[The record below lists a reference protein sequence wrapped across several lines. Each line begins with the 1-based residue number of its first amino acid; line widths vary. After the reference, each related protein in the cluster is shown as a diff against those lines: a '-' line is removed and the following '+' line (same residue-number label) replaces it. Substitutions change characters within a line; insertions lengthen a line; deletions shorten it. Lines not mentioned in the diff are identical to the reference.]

1 MKNMKVST
9 RLQTGFGL
17 LTALLL
23 VLAGIALFGLSE
35 LNDSLDGIA
44 RVNNEETRLANELR
58 ASIQD
63 RAIAIRNLALITEP
77 RDLAQEAD
85 RIKKQDQNYA
95 EAYQQLTRLFAQEPA
110 TTSVERSLIEQLKQD
125 EAAAMPPLRKA
136 MDLAL
141 SQNAALATQELLQNA
156 RPPQRAWLARA
167 TELARVEDEQNKE
180 AQLSAF
186 ATYSTVRTMI
196 SVIAAI
202 AFLLG
207 VATAALISRSILRQL
222 GGEPRAAQEMAAQI
236 AEGNLTVRVQVAAGD
251 RSSLMASL
259 EAMREKLTAIVSGIK
274 TSAESI
280 SVAAGEIAQG
290 NQDLSQRT
298 EEQAASLQ
306 QTAASMEELT
316 STVRNN
322 TDNARQGSTLA
333 AAASTTAA
341 SGGEV
346 VHQVVSTMRDISS
359 SSTKVTEII
368 SVIEAI
374 AFQTNILAL
383 NAAVEAA
390 RAGEDGRG
398 FAVVAGEVRTL
409 AQRSATAAK
418 EIKELIEAS
427 ASHVASGSQLVE
439 NAGQTMSE
447 VVRSVQQVTDIMGE
461 IASASSEQTKGIE
474 QVNVAVTQ
482 MDEVTQQN
490 AALVEQ
496 ATAAAQ
502 AMADQA
508 ESLRSAVSVFQV
520 DAAGHSG
527 QGAMRTGVARSARG
541 ATPPKKAAVPG
552 AKSKAISATARKAL
566 PASSS
571 SSSSSSHFKE
581 RELQTAGA
589 ENWETF

>member
-1 MKNMKVST
+1 MKNIKVST
-9 RLQTGFGL
+9 RLQAGFGL
-17 LTALLL
+17 LTAFML
-23 VLAGIALFGLSE
+23 VLAAIAFYGLSE
-35 LNDSLDGIA
+35 LDASLDGIA

-58 ASIQD
+58 SSIQD
-63 RAIAIRNLALITEP
+63 RAIALRNLALISDP
-77 RDLAQEAD
+77 RDVAQEAE
-85 RIKKQDQNYA
+85 RMKKQDQLYA
-95 EAYQQLTRLFAQEPA
+95 DAFQQLSRMFAEPGTA
-110 TTSVERSLIEQLKQD
+110 PKERSLLDQIKQD
-125 EAAAMPPLRKA
+125 EAAAMAPQRKA

-141 SQNAALATQELLQNA
+141 AHDTAGAMQELLQNA
-156 RPPQRAWLARA
+156 RPPQRVWLARA
-167 TELARVEDEQNKE
+167 VELAALEDQQNKE
-180 AQLSAF
+180 ARENAV
-186 ATYSTVRTMI
+186 ATYAKVRTMVA
-196 SVIAAI
+196 VIAAI
-202 AFLLG
+202 AVLLG
-207 VATAALISRSILRQL
+207 IVTAALISRSILRQL
-222 GGEPRAAQEMAAQI
+222 GGEPSAAQEMAAQI
-236 AEGNLTVRVQVAAGD
+236 AEGNLTVSVQVVPGD
-251 RSSLMASL
+251 RTSLMASL
-259 EAMREKLTAIVSGIK
+259 EAMREKLTSIVSGIK

-333 AAASTTAA
+333 SAASATAA

-346 VHQVVSTMRDISS
+346 VQQVVATMQDISS

-368 SVIEAI
+368 SVIEGI

-418 EIKELIEAS
+418 EIKDLIEAS
-427 ASHVASGSQLVE
+427 VSHVTNGSQLVE
-439 NAGQTMSE
+439 NAGQTMGE
-447 VVRSVQQVTDIMGE
+447 VVRSVKQVTDIMGE

-502 AMADQA
+502 AMSDQA
-508 ESLRSAVSVFQV
+508 ESLRAAVSIFRV
-520 DAAGHSG
+520 DAAQQAVQS
-527 QGAMRTGVARSARG
+527 TARSVRTMPARAI
-541 ATPPKKAAVPG
+541 ATSKKPVPSQSKPVTTFAKAAV
-552 AKSKAISATARKAL
+552 
-566 PASSS
+566 ASPMVPTQP
-571 SSSSSSHFKE
+571 KE
-581 RELQTAGA
+581 RELQSAGA
-589 ENWETF
+589 DTWETF

>member
-1 MKNMKVST
+1 MKNIKVST
-9 RLQTGFGL
+9 RLQAGFGL
-17 LTALLL
+17 LTAFML
-23 VLAGIALFGLSE
+23 VLAAIALYGLSE
-35 LNDSLDGIA
+35 LDTSLDGIA

-58 ASIQD
+58 SSIQD
-63 RAIAIRNLALITEP
+63 RAIALRNLALISDP
-77 RDLAQEAD
+77 RDVAQEAE
-85 RIKKQDQNYA
+85 RMKKQDQLYA
-95 EAYQQLTRLFAQEPA
+95 DAFQQLSRMFAEPGTA
-110 TTSVERSLIEQLKQD
+110 PKERSLLDEIKQD
-125 EAAAMPPLRKA
+125 EAAAMAPQRKA

-141 SQNAALATQELLQNA
+141 AHDTAGAMQELLQNA
-156 RPPQRAWLARA
+156 RPPQRVWLARA
-167 TELARVEDEQNKE
+167 VELAALEDQQNKE
-180 AQLSAF
+180 ARENAV
-186 ATYSTVRTMI
+186 ATYAKVRTMVA
-196 SVIAAI
+196 VIAAI
-202 AFLLG
+202 AVLLG
-207 VATAALISRSILRQL
+207 IVTAALISRSILRQL
-222 GGEPRAAQEMAAQI
+222 GGEPSAAQEMAAQI
-236 AEGNLTVRVQVAAGD
+236 AEGNLTVSVQVVPGD
-251 RSSLMASL
+251 RTSLMASL
-259 EAMREKLTAIVSGIK
+259 EAMREKLTSIVSGIK

-333 AAASTTAA
+333 SAASATAA

-346 VHQVVSTMRDISS
+346 VQQVVATMQDISS

-368 SVIEAI
+368 SVIEGI

-418 EIKELIEAS
+418 EIKDLIEAS
-427 ASHVASGSQLVE
+427 VSHVTNGSQLVE
-439 NAGQTMSE
+439 NAGQTMGE
-447 VVRSVQQVTDIMGE
+447 VVRSVKQVTDIMGE

-502 AMADQA
+502 AMSDQA
-508 ESLRSAVSVFQV
+508 ESLRAAVSIFRV
-520 DAAGHSG
+520 DAAQQPVQS
-527 QGAMRTGVARSARG
+527 TARSVRTKPARAI
-541 ATPPKKAAVPG
+541 ATSKKPVPSHLEPVTTFAKAAV
-552 AKSKAISATARKAL
+552 
-566 PASSS
+566 ASPLAPTQP
-571 SSSSSSHFKE
+571 KE
-581 RELQTAGA
+581 RELQSAGA
-589 ENWETF
+589 DSWETF

>member
-1 MKNMKVST
+1 MKNIKVST
-9 RLQTGFGL
+9 RLQAGFGL
-17 LTALLL
+17 LTAFML
-23 VLAGIALFGLSE
+23 VLAAIAFYGLSE
-35 LNDSLDGIA
+35 LDASLDGIA

-58 ASIQD
+58 SSIQD
-63 RAIAIRNLALITEP
+63 RAIALRNLALISDP
-77 RDLAQEAD
+77 RDVAQEAE
-85 RIKKQDQNYA
+85 RMKKQDQLYA
-95 EAYQQLTRLFAQEPA
+95 DAFQQLSRMFAEPGTA
-110 TTSVERSLIEQLKQD
+110 PKERSLLDQIKQD
-125 EAAAMPPLRKA
+125 EAAAMAPQRKA

-141 SQNAALATQELLQNA
+141 AHDTAGAMQELLQNA
-156 RPPQRAWLARA
+156 RPPQRVWLARA
-167 TELARVEDEQNKE
+167 VELAALEDQQNKE
-180 AQLSAF
+180 ARENAV
-186 ATYSTVRTMI
+186 ATYAKVRTMVA
-196 SVIAAI
+196 VIAAI
-202 AFLLG
+202 AVLLG
-207 VATAALISRSILRQL
+207 IVTAALISRSILRQL
-222 GGEPRAAQEMAAQI
+222 GGEPSAAQEMAAQI
-236 AEGNLTVRVQVAAGD
+236 AEGNLTVSVRVAPGD
-251 RSSLMASL
+251 RTSLMASL
-259 EAMREKLTAIVSGIK
+259 EAMREKLTSIVSGIK

-333 AAASTTAA
+333 SAASATAA

-346 VHQVVSTMRDISS
+346 VQQVVATMQDISS

-368 SVIEAI
+368 SVIEGI

-418 EIKELIEAS
+418 EIKDLIEAS
-427 ASHVASGSQLVE
+427 VSHVTNGSQLVE
-439 NAGQTMSE
+439 NAGQTMGE
-447 VVRSVQQVTDIMGE
+447 VVRSVKQVTDIMGE

-502 AMADQA
+502 AMSDQA
-508 ESLRSAVSVFQV
+508 ESLRAAVSIFRV
-520 DAAGHSG
+520 DAAQQPVQS
-527 QGAMRTGVARSARG
+527 TARSVRTKPARAI
-541 ATPPKKAAVPG
+541 ATSKKPVPSHLKPVTTFAKAAV
-552 AKSKAISATARKAL
+552 
-566 PASSS
+566 ASPLAPTQP
-571 SSSSSSHFKE
+571 KE
-581 RELQTAGA
+581 RELQSAGA
-589 ENWETF
+589 DSWETF

>member
-1 MKNMKVST
+1 MRTEMKNIKVST
-9 RLQTGFGL
+9 RLQAGFGL
-17 LTALLL
+17 LTAFML
-23 VLAGIALFGLSE
+23 VLAAIALYGLSE
-35 LNDSLDGIA
+35 LDASLDGIA

-58 ASIQD
+58 SSIQD
-63 RAIAIRNLALITEP
+63 RAIALRNLALISDP
-77 RDLAQEAD
+77 RDVALEAE
-85 RIKKQDQNYA
+85 RMKKQDQLYA
-95 EAYQQLTRLFAQEPA
+95 DAFQQLARMFAEEPGTA
-110 TTSVERSLIEQLKQD
+110 PKERSLLDQIKQD
-125 EAAAMPPLRKA
+125 EAAAIAPQRKA

-141 SQNAALATQELLQNA
+141 AHDTAGAMQELLQNA
-156 RPPQRAWLARA
+156 RPPQRVWLARA
-167 TELARVEDEQNKE
+167 IELAALEDQQNKE
-180 AQLSAF
+180 ARENSV
-186 ATYSTVRTMI
+186 ATYAKVRTMVA
-196 SVIAAI
+196 VIAGI
-202 AFLLG
+202 AVLLG
-207 VATAALISRSILRQL
+207 IVTAAVISRSILRQL
-222 GGEPRAAQEMAAQI
+222 GGEPSAAQEMAAQI
-236 AEGNLTVRVQVAAGD
+236 AEGNLTVSVRVAPGD
-251 RSSLMASL
+251 RTSLMASL
-259 EAMREKLTAIVSGIK
+259 EAMREKLTSIVSGIK

-306 QTAASMEELT
+306 ETAASMEELT

-333 AAASTTAA
+333 SAASATAA

-346 VHQVVSTMRDISS
+346 VQQVVATMQDISS

-368 SVIEAI
+368 SVIEGI

-418 EIKELIEAS
+418 EIKDLIEAS
-427 ASHVASGSQLVE
+427 VSHVTNGSLLVE
-439 NAGQTMSE
+439 NAGQTMGE
-447 VVRSVQQVTDIMGE
+447 VVRSVKQVTDIMGE

-502 AMADQA
+502 AMSDQA
-508 ESLRSAVSVFQV
+508 ESLRAAVSIFRV
-520 DAAGHSG
+520 DAAQQTVKS
-527 QGAMRTGVARSARG
+527 TARSVRMKPAP
-541 ATPPKKAAVPG
+541 AIAPPKKPAPSQSKPVTTFAKAAV
-552 AKSKAISATARKAL
+552 
-566 PASSS
+566 SSPMAPTQP
-571 SSSSSSHFKE
+571 KE
-581 RELQTAGA
+581 RELQSAGA
-589 ENWETF
+589 DTWQTF

>member
-1 MKNMKVST
+1 MKNIKVST
-9 RLQTGFGL
+9 RLQAGFGL
-17 LTALLL
+17 LTALML
-23 VLAGIALFGLSE
+23 VLAGIALYGLSE
-35 LNDSLDGIA
+35 LDASLDGIA

-58 ASIQD
+58 SSIQD
-63 RAIAIRNLALITEP
+63 RAIALRNLALISDP
-77 RDLAQEAD
+77 HDVAQEAE
-85 RIKKQDQNYA
+85 RMKKQDQLYA
-95 EAYQQLTRLFAQEPA
+95 DAFQQLTRMFAEEPSTA
-110 TTSVERSLIEQLKQD
+110 PKERSLLDQIKQD
-125 EAAAMPPLRKA
+125 EAAAIVPQRKA

-141 SQNAALATQELLQNA
+141 AQDTAGAMQELLQNA
-156 RPPQRAWLARA
+156 RPPQRVWLAHA
-167 TELARVEDEQNKE
+167 VELAALEDQQNKE
-180 AQLSAF
+180 AQQSAV
-186 ATYSTVRTMI
+186 ATYAKVRTM
-196 SVIAAI
+196 VALIAGI
-202 AFLLG
+202 AVLLG
-207 VATAALISRSILRQL
+207 IATAALISRSILRQL
-222 GGEPRAAQEMAAQI
+222 GGEPSAAQEMAAQI
-236 AEGNLTVRVQVAAGD
+236 AEGNLTVSVRVAPDDQT
-251 RSSLMASL
+251 SLMASL
-259 EAMREKLTAIVSGIK
+259 EAMREKLTSIVSGIK

-333 AAASTTAA
+333 SAASATAA

-346 VHQVVSTMRDISS
+346 VQQVVATMHDISS

-368 SVIEAI
+368 SVIEGI

-418 EIKELIEAS
+418 EIKDLIEAS
-427 ASHVASGSQLVE
+427 VSHVANGSLLVE
-439 NAGQTMSE
+439 NAGQTMGE
-447 VVRSVQQVTDIMGE
+447 VVRSVRQVTDIMGE

-502 AMADQA
+502 AMSDQA
-508 ESLRSAVSVFQV
+508 ESLRAAVSIFRV
-520 DAAGHSG
+520 DTAQQAVQS
-527 QGAMRTGVARSARG
+527 TARAVGTKPVRAG
-541 ATPPKKAAVPG
+541 ATLKKPAPSKSKPVAAFTKAAVP
-552 AKSKAISATARKAL
+552 SPSAPTQ
-566 PASSS
+566 P
-571 SSSSSSHFKE
+571 KE
-581 RELQTAGA
+581 RELQAAGA
-589 ENWETF
+589 DSWETF

>member
-1 MKNMKVST
+1 MNNIKVSI
-9 RLQTGFGL
+9 RLQAGFGL
-17 LTALLL
+17 LTAFIL
-23 VLAGIALFGLSE
+23 VLAAIAFYGLSE
-35 LNDSLDGIA
+35 LDASLDGIA

-58 ASIQD
+58 SSIQD
-63 RAIAIRNLALITEP
+63 RAIALRNLALISDP
-77 RDLAQEAD
+77 RDVAQEAE
-85 RIKKQDQNYA
+85 RMKKQDQLYA
-95 EAYQQLTRLFAQEPA
+95 DAFQQLSRMFAEPGTA
-110 TTSVERSLIEQLKQD
+110 PKERSLLDQIKQD
-125 EAAAMPPLRKA
+125 EAAAMAPQRKA

-141 SQNAALATQELLQNA
+141 AHDTAGAMQELLQNA
-156 RPPQRAWLARA
+156 RPPQRVWLARA
-167 TELARVEDEQNKE
+167 VELAALEDQQNKE
-180 AQLSAF
+180 ARENAV
-186 ATYSTVRTMI
+186 ATYAKVRTMVA
-196 SVIAAI
+196 VIAGI
-202 AFLLG
+202 AVLLG
-207 VATAALISRSILRQL
+207 IVTAALISRSILRQL
-222 GGEPRAAQEMAAQI
+222 GGEPSAAQEMAAQI
-236 AEGNLTVRVQVAAGD
+236 AEGNLTVSVRVAPGD
-251 RSSLMASL
+251 RTSLMASL
-259 EAMREKLTAIVSGIK
+259 EAMREKLTSIVSGIK

-306 QTAASMEELT
+306 ETAASMEELT

-333 AAASTTAA
+333 SAASATAA

-346 VHQVVSTMRDISS
+346 VQQVVATMQDISS

-368 SVIEAI
+368 SVIEGI

-418 EIKELIEAS
+418 EIKDLIEAS
-427 ASHVASGSQLVE
+427 VSHVTNGSQLVE
-439 NAGQTMSE
+439 NAGQTMGE
-447 VVRSVQQVTDIMGE
+447 VVRSVKQVTDIMGE

-502 AMADQA
+502 AMSDQA
-508 ESLRSAVSVFQV
+508 ESLRAAVSIFRV
-520 DAAGHSG
+520 DAAQQPVQS
-527 QGAMRTGVARSARG
+527 TARSVRTKPARAI
-541 ATPPKKAAVPG
+541 ATSKKPVPSHLKPVTTFAKAAV
-552 AKSKAISATARKAL
+552 
-566 PASSS
+566 ASPIAPTQP
-571 SSSSSSHFKE
+571 KE
-581 RELQTAGA
+581 RELQSAGA
-589 ENWETF
+589 DSWETF

>member
-1 MKNMKVST
+1 MKNIKVST
-9 RLQTGFGL
+9 RLQAGFGL
-17 LTALLL
+17 LTAFML
-23 VLAGIALFGLSE
+23 VLAAIAFYGLSE
-35 LNDSLDGIA
+35 LDASLDGIA

-58 ASIQD
+58 SSIQD
-63 RAIAIRNLALITEP
+63 RAIALRNLALISDP
-77 RDLAQEAD
+77 RDVAQEAE
-85 RIKKQDQNYA
+85 RMKKQDQLYA
-95 EAYQQLTRLFAQEPA
+95 DAFQQLSRMFAEPGTA
-110 TTSVERSLIEQLKQD
+110 PKERSLLDQIKQD
-125 EAAAMPPLRKA
+125 EAAAMAPQRKA

-141 SQNAALATQELLQNA
+141 AHDTAGAMQELLQNA
-156 RPPQRAWLARA
+156 RPPQRVWLARA
-167 TELARVEDEQNKE
+167 VELAALEDQQNKE
-180 AQLSAF
+180 ARENAV
-186 ATYSTVRTMI
+186 ATYAKVRTMVA
-196 SVIAAI
+196 VIAAI
-202 AFLLG
+202 AVLLG
-207 VATAALISRSILRQL
+207 IVTAALISRSILRQL
-222 GGEPRAAQEMAAQI
+222 GGEPSAAQEMAAHI
-236 AEGNLTVRVQVAAGD
+236 AEGNLTVSVQVAPGD
-251 RSSLMASL
+251 RTSLMASL
-259 EAMREKLTAIVSGIK
+259 EAMREKLTSIVSGIK

-306 QTAASMEELT
+306 ETAASMEELT

-333 AAASTTAA
+333 SAASATAA

-346 VHQVVSTMRDISS
+346 VQQVVATMQDISS

-368 SVIEAI
+368 SVSEGI

-418 EIKELIEAS
+418 EIKDLIEAS
-427 ASHVASGSQLVE
+427 VSHVTNGSQLVE
-439 NAGQTMSE
+439 NAGQTMGE
-447 VVRSVQQVTDIMGE
+447 VVRSVKQVTDIMGE

-502 AMADQA
+502 AMSDQA
-508 ESLRSAVSVFQV
+508 ESLRAAVSIFRV
-520 DAAGHSG
+520 DAAQQPVQSTAHSVRMKPVR
-527 QGAMRTGVARSARG
+527 AI
-541 ATPPKKAAVPG
+541 ATSKKPVPSQSKPVTTFAKAAV
-552 AKSKAISATARKAL
+552 
-566 PASSS
+566 ASPIAPTQP
-571 SSSSSSHFKE
+571 KE
-581 RELQTAGA
+581 RELQSAGA
-589 ENWETF
+589 DSWETF

>member
-1 MKNMKVST
+1 MKNIKVST
-9 RLQTGFGL
+9 RLQAGFGL
-17 LTALLL
+17 LTAFML
-23 VLAGIALFGLSE
+23 VLAAIAFYGLSE
-35 LNDSLDGIA
+35 LDASLDGIA

-58 ASIQD
+58 SSIQD
-63 RAIAIRNLALITEP
+63 RAIALRNLALISDP
-77 RDLAQEAD
+77 RDVAQEAE
-85 RIKKQDQNYA
+85 RMKKQDQLYA
-95 EAYQQLTRLFAQEPA
+95 DAFQQLSRMFAEPGTA
-110 TTSVERSLIEQLKQD
+110 PKERSLLDQIKQD
-125 EAAAMPPLRKA
+125 EAAAMAPQRKA

-141 SQNAALATQELLQNA
+141 AHDTAGAMQELLQNA
-156 RPPQRAWLARA
+156 RPPQRVWLARA
-167 TELARVEDEQNKE
+167 VELAALEDQQNKE
-180 AQLSAF
+180 ARENAV
-186 ATYSTVRTMI
+186 ATYAKVRTMVA
-196 SVIAAI
+196 VIAAI
-202 AFLLG
+202 AVLLG
-207 VATAALISRSILRQL
+207 IVTAALISRSILRQL
-222 GGEPRAAQEMAAQI
+222 GGEPSAAQEMAAQI
-236 AEGNLTVRVQVAAGD
+236 AEGNLTVSVRVAPGD
-251 RSSLMASL
+251 RTSLMASL
-259 EAMREKLTAIVSGIK
+259 EAMREKLTSIVSGIK

-333 AAASTTAA
+333 SAASATAA

-346 VHQVVSTMRDISS
+346 VQQVVATMQDISS

-368 SVIEAI
+368 SVIEGI

-418 EIKELIEAS
+418 EIKDLIEAS
-427 ASHVASGSQLVE
+427 VSHVTNGSQLVE
-439 NAGQTMSE
+439 NAGQTMGE
-447 VVRSVQQVTDIMGE
+447 VVRSVKQVTDIMGE

-502 AMADQA
+502 AMSDQA
-508 ESLRSAVSVFQV
+508 ESLRAAVSIFRV
-520 DAAGHSG
+520 DAAQQPVQS
-527 QGAMRTGVARSARG
+527 TARSVRTKPARAI
-541 ATPPKKAAVPG
+541 ATLKKPAPSHSKPVTTFAKAAV
-552 AKSKAISATARKAL
+552 
-566 PASSS
+566 ASPIAPTQP
-571 SSSSSSHFKE
+571 KE
-581 RELQTAGA
+581 RELQSAGA
-589 ENWETF
+589 DSWETF

>member
-1 MKNMKVST
+1 MKNIKVST
-9 RLQTGFGL
+9 RLQAGFGL
-17 LTALLL
+17 LTAFML
-23 VLAGIALFGLSE
+23 VLAAIAFYGLSE
-35 LNDSLDGIA
+35 LDASLDGIA

-58 ASIQD
+58 SSIQD
-63 RAIAIRNLALITEP
+63 RAIALRNLALISDP
-77 RDLAQEAD
+77 RDVAQEAE
-85 RIKKQDQNYA
+85 RMKKQDQLYA
-95 EAYQQLTRLFAQEPA
+95 DAFQQLSRMFAEPGTA
-110 TTSVERSLIEQLKQD
+110 PKERSLLDQIKQD
-125 EAAAMPPLRKA
+125 EAAAMAPQRKA

-141 SQNAALATQELLQNA
+141 AHDTAGAMQELLQNA
-156 RPPQRAWLARA
+156 RPPQRVWLARA
-167 TELARVEDEQNKE
+167 VELAALEDQQNKE
-180 AQLSAF
+180 ARENAV
-186 ATYSTVRTMI
+186 ATYAKVRTMVA
-196 SVIAAI
+196 VIAGI
-202 AFLLG
+202 AVLLG
-207 VATAALISRSILRQL
+207 IVTAALISRSILRQL
-222 GGEPRAAQEMAAQI
+222 GGEPSAAQEMAAQI
-236 AEGNLTVRVQVAAGD
+236 AEGNLTVSVQVAPGD
-251 RSSLMASL
+251 RTSLMASL
-259 EAMREKLTAIVSGIK
+259 EAMREKLTSIVSGIK

-333 AAASTTAA
+333 SAASATAA

-346 VHQVVSTMRDISS
+346 VQQVVTTMQDISS

-368 SVIEAI
+368 SVIEGI

-418 EIKELIEAS
+418 EIKDLIEAS
-427 ASHVASGSQLVE
+427 VSHVTNGSQLVE
-439 NAGQTMSE
+439 NAGQTMGE
-447 VVRSVQQVTDIMGE
+447 VVRSVKQVTDIMGE

-502 AMADQA
+502 AMSDQA
-508 ESLRSAVSVFQV
+508 ESLRAAVSIFRV
-520 DAAGHSG
+520 DAAQQPVQSTAHSV
-527 QGAMRTGVARSARG
+527 RTKSARAI
-541 ATPPKKAAVPG
+541 ATSKKPVPSHSKPVTTFAKAAV
-552 AKSKAISATARKAL
+552 
-566 PASSS
+566 ASPIAPTQP
-571 SSSSSSHFKE
+571 KE
-581 RELQTAGA
+581 RELQSAGA
-589 ENWETF
+589 DTWETF

>member
-1 MKNMKVST
+1 MENMKVST
-9 RLQTGFGL
+9 RLQAGFGL
-17 LTALLL
+17 LTALMLM
-23 VLAGIALFGLSE
+23 LAAIALFGLSQ
-35 LNDSLDGIA
+35 LDKSLDGIA
-44 RVNNEETRLANELR
+44 RVNNEETRLANVLR

-63 RAIAIRNLALITEP
+63 RAIAIRNLALITDP
-77 RDLAQEAD
+77 RDVAEEAE
-85 RIKKQDQNYA
+85 RMKKQDQIYA
-95 EAYQQLTRLFAQEPA
+95 DAYQQLTRLFTEEPS
-110 TTSVERSLIEQLKQD
+110 TTARERSLIDQIRQD
-125 EAAAMPPLRKA
+125 EAATMPPLRKA
-136 MDLAL
+136 IELAL
-141 SQNAALATQELLQNA
+141 AQNTALATQEVLQNA
-156 RPPQRAWLARA
+156 RPPQRVWLARA
-167 TELARVEDEQNKE
+167 TELAGFEDELNKE
-180 AQLSAF
+180 AQKSAA
-186 ATYSTVRTMI
+186 ATYSTVRNMVA
-196 SVIAAI
+196 VIAAI
-202 AFLLG
+202 AVLLG
-207 VATAALISRSILRQL
+207 IATAALISRSILRQL

-236 AEGNLTVRVQVAAGD
+236 AQGNLTVRVHVAPGD
-251 RSSLMASL
+251 RTSLMASL
-259 EAMREKLTAIVSGIK
+259 ETMREKLTAIVSGIK

-333 AAASTTAA
+333 AAASSTAA
-341 SGGEV
+341 TGGEV
-346 VHQVVSTMRDISS
+346 VEQVVVTMRDISS
-359 SSTKVTEII
+359 SSSKVTEII
-368 SVIEAI
+368 SVIEGI

-390 RAGEDGRG
+390 RAGEEGRG

-418 EIKELIEAS
+418 EIKDLIEAS
-427 ASHVASGSQLVE
+427 VSHVTSGSQLVE
-439 NAGQTMSE
+439 NAGKTMSE

-461 IASASSEQTKGIE
+461 IASASSEQTRGIE

-508 ESLRSAVSVFQV
+508 ESLRSAVSVFTV
-520 DAAGHSG
+520 AAGA
-527 QGAMRTGVARSARG
+527 QAVPGVARSAQAKPLSAA
-541 ATPPKKAAVPG
+541 ATQKRTVPLT
-552 AKSKAISATARKAL
+552 AKSKPMAASAPPLR
-566 PASSS
+566 PAAPQPRG
-571 SSSSSSHFKE
+571 KE
-581 RELQTAGA
+581 RELQDAGA
-589 ENWETF
+589 SSWETF

>member
-1 MKNMKVST
+1 MRTEMKNIKVST
-9 RLQTGFGL
+9 RLQAGFGL
-17 LTALLL
+17 LTAFML
-23 VLAGIALFGLSE
+23 VLAAIAFYGLSE
-35 LNDSLDGIA
+35 LDASLDGIA

-58 ASIQD
+58 SSIQD
-63 RAIAIRNLALITEP
+63 RAIALRNLALISDP
-77 RDLAQEAD
+77 RDVAQEAE
-85 RIKKQDQNYA
+85 RMKKQDQLYA
-95 EAYQQLTRLFAQEPA
+95 DAFQQLSRMFAEPGTA
-110 TTSVERSLIEQLKQD
+110 PKERSLLDQIKQD
-125 EAAAMPPLRKA
+125 EAAAMAPQRKA

-141 SQNAALATQELLQNA
+141 AHDTAGAMQELLQNA
-156 RPPQRAWLARA
+156 RPPQRVWLARA
-167 TELARVEDEQNKE
+167 IELAALEDQQNKE
-180 AQLSAF
+180 ARENAV
-186 ATYSTVRTMI
+186 ATYAKVRTMVA
-196 SVIAAI
+196 VIAAI
-202 AFLLG
+202 AVLLG
-207 VATAALISRSILRQL
+207 IVTAALISRSILRQL
-222 GGEPRAAQEMAAQI
+222 GGEPSAAQEMAAQI
-236 AEGNLTVRVQVAAGD
+236 AEGNLTVSVQVAPGD
-251 RSSLMASL
+251 RTSLMASL
-259 EAMREKLTAIVSGIK
+259 EAMREKLTSIVSGIK

-333 AAASTTAA
+333 SAASATAA

-346 VHQVVSTMRDISS
+346 VQQVVATMQDISS

-368 SVIEAI
+368 SVIEGI

-418 EIKELIEAS
+418 EIKDLIEAS
-427 ASHVASGSQLVE
+427 VSHVTNGSQLVE
-439 NAGQTMSE
+439 NAGQTMGE
-447 VVRSVQQVTDIMGE
+447 VVRSVKQVTDIMGE

-502 AMADQA
+502 AMSDQA
-508 ESLRSAVSVFQV
+508 ESLRAAVSIFRV
-520 DAAGHSG
+520 DTTHQPVQS
-527 QGAMRTGVARSARG
+527 TARSVRTKPARAI
-541 ATPPKKAAVPG
+541 ATSKKPVPSHLKPVTTFAKAAV
-552 AKSKAISATARKAL
+552 
-566 PASSS
+566 ASPLAPTQP
-571 SSSSSSHFKE
+571 KE
-581 RELQTAGA
+581 RELQSAGA
-589 ENWETF
+589 DSWETF

>member
-1 MKNMKVST
+1 MKNIKVST
-9 RLQTGFGL
+9 RLQAGFGL
-17 LTALLL
+17 LTAFML
-23 VLAGIALFGLSE
+23 VLAAIAFYGLSE
-35 LNDSLDGIA
+35 LDASLDGIA

-58 ASIQD
+58 SSIQD
-63 RAIAIRNLALITEP
+63 RAIALRNLALISDP
-77 RDLAQEAD
+77 RDVAQEAE
-85 RIKKQDQNYA
+85 RMKKQDQLYA
-95 EAYQQLTRLFAQEPA
+95 DAFQQLSRMFAEPGTA
-110 TTSVERSLIEQLKQD
+110 PKERSLLDQIKQD
-125 EAAAMPPLRKA
+125 EAAAMAPQRKA

-141 SQNAALATQELLQNA
+141 AHDTAGAMQELLQNA
-156 RPPQRAWLARA
+156 RPPQRVWLARA
-167 TELARVEDEQNKE
+167 VELAALEDQQNKE
-180 AQLSAF
+180 ARENAV
-186 ATYSTVRTMI
+186 ATYAKVRTMVA
-196 SVIAAI
+196 VIAAI
-202 AFLLG
+202 AVLLG
-207 VATAALISRSILRQL
+207 IVTAALISRSILRQL
-222 GGEPRAAQEMAAQI
+222 GGEPSAAQEMAAQI
-236 AEGNLTVRVQVAAGD
+236 AEGNLTVSVQVAPGD
-251 RSSLMASL
+251 RTSLMASL
-259 EAMREKLTAIVSGIK
+259 EAMREKLTSIVSGIK

-333 AAASTTAA
+333 SAASATAA

-346 VHQVVSTMRDISS
+346 VQQVVATMQDISS

-368 SVIEAI
+368 SVIEGI

-418 EIKELIEAS
+418 EIKDLIEAS
-427 ASHVASGSQLVE
+427 VSHVTNGSQLVE
-439 NAGQTMSE
+439 NAGQTMGE
-447 VVRSVQQVTDIMGE
+447 VVRSVKQVTDIMGE

-502 AMADQA
+502 AMSDQA
-508 ESLRSAVSVFQV
+508 ESLRAAVSIFRV
-520 DAAGHSG
+520 DAAQQAVQSTAHSVRMKPVR
-527 QGAMRTGVARSARG
+527 AI
-541 ATPPKKAAVPG
+541 ATSKKPVPSQSKPVTTFAKAAV
-552 AKSKAISATARKAL
+552 
-566 PASSS
+566 ASPVAPTQS
-571 SSSSSSHFKE
+571 KE
-581 RELQTAGA
+581 RELQSAGA
-589 ENWETF
+589 DTWETF

>member
-1 MKNMKVST
+1 MRTEMKNIKVST
-9 RLQTGFGL
+9 RLQAGFGL
-17 LTALLL
+17 LTAFML
-23 VLAGIALFGLSE
+23 VLAAIALYGLSE
-35 LNDSLDGIA
+35 LDASLDGIA

-58 ASIQD
+58 SSIQD
-63 RAIAIRNLALITEP
+63 RAIALRNLALISDP
-77 RDLAQEAD
+77 RDVALEAE
-85 RIKKQDQNYA
+85 RMKKQDQLYA
-95 EAYQQLTRLFAQEPA
+95 DAFQQLARMFAEEPGTA
-110 TTSVERSLIEQLKQD
+110 PKERSLLDQIKQD
-125 EAAAMPPLRKA
+125 EAAAIAPQRKA

-141 SQNAALATQELLQNA
+141 AHDTAGAMQELLQNA
-156 RPPQRAWLARA
+156 RPPQRVWLARA
-167 TELARVEDEQNKE
+167 IELAALEDQQNKE
-180 AQLSAF
+180 ARENSV
-186 ATYSTVRTMI
+186 ATYAKVRTMVA
-196 SVIAAI
+196 VIAGI
-202 AFLLG
+202 AVLLG
-207 VATAALISRSILRQL
+207 IVTAALISRSILRQL
-222 GGEPRAAQEMAAQI
+222 GGEPSAAQEMAAQI
-236 AEGNLTVRVQVAAGD
+236 AEGNLTVSVRVAPGD
-251 RSSLMASL
+251 RTSLMASL
-259 EAMREKLTAIVSGIK
+259 EAMREKLTSIVSGIK

-306 QTAASMEELT
+306 ETAASMEELT

-333 AAASTTAA
+333 SAASATAA

-346 VHQVVSTMRDISS
+346 VQQVVATMQDISS

-368 SVIEAI
+368 SVIEGI

-418 EIKELIEAS
+418 EIKDLIEAS
-427 ASHVASGSQLVE
+427 VSHVTNGSLLVE
-439 NAGQTMSE
+439 NAGQTMGE
-447 VVRSVQQVTDIMGE
+447 VVRSVKQVTDIMGE

-502 AMADQA
+502 AMSDQA
-508 ESLRSAVSVFQV
+508 ESLRAAVSIFRV
-520 DAAGHSG
+520 DAAQQTVKS
-527 QGAMRTGVARSARG
+527 TARSVRMKPAPAI
-541 ATPPKKAAVPG
+541 ATPKKPAPSQSKPVTTFAKAAVSSPM
-552 AKSKAISATARKAL
+552 AL
-566 PASSS
+566 TQP
-571 SSSSSSHFKE
+571 KE
-581 RELQTAGA
+581 RELQSAGA
-589 ENWETF
+589 DPWQTF

>member
-1 MKNMKVST
+1 MKNIKVST
-9 RLQTGFGL
+9 RLQAGFGL
-17 LTALLL
+17 LTAFML
-23 VLAGIALFGLSE
+23 VLAAIALYGLSE
-35 LNDSLDGIA
+35 LDASLDGIA

-58 ASIQD
+58 SSIQD
-63 RAIAIRNLALITEP
+63 RAIALRNLALISDP
-77 RDLAQEAD
+77 RDVAQEAE
-85 RIKKQDQNYA
+85 RMKRQDQLYA
-95 EAYQQLTRLFAQEPA
+95 DAFQQLSRMFAEPGTA
-110 TTSVERSLIEQLKQD
+110 PKERSLLDQIKQD
-125 EAAAMPPLRKA
+125 EAAAIAPQRKA

-141 SQNAALATQELLQNA
+141 AHDTAGAMQELLQNA
-156 RPPQRAWLARA
+156 RPPQRVWLARA
-167 TELARVEDEQNKE
+167 IELAALEDQQNKE
-180 AQLSAF
+180 ARENAV
-186 ATYSTVRTMI
+186 ATYAKVRTMVA
-196 SVIAAI
+196 VIAGI
-202 AFLLG
+202 AVLLG
-207 VATAALISRSILRQL
+207 IVTAALISRSILRQL
-222 GGEPRAAQEMAAQI
+222 GGEPSAAQEMAAQI
-236 AEGNLTVRVQVAAGD
+236 AEGNLTVSVQVAPGD
-251 RSSLMASL
+251 RTSLMASL
-259 EAMREKLTAIVSGIK
+259 EAMREKLTSIVSGIK

-306 QTAASMEELT
+306 ETAASMEELT

-333 AAASTTAA
+333 SAASATAA

-346 VHQVVSTMRDISS
+346 VQQVVATMQDISS
-359 SSTKVTEII
+359 SSMKVTEII
-368 SVIEAI
+368 SVIEGI

-418 EIKELIEAS
+418 EIKDLIEAS
-427 ASHVASGSQLVE
+427 VSHVTNGSQLVE
-439 NAGQTMSE
+439 NAGQTMGE
-447 VVRSVQQVTDIMGE
+447 VVRSVKQVTDIMGE

-502 AMADQA
+502 AMSDQA
-508 ESLRSAVSVFQV
+508 ESLRAAVSIFRV
-520 DAAGHSG
+520 DAAQQPVQS
-527 QGAMRTGVARSARG
+527 TARSVRTKPARAV
-541 ATPPKKAAVPG
+541 ATSKRPAPSHSKPVTIFVKAAVSPPL
-552 AKSKAISATARKAL
+552 ARTK
-566 PASSS
+566 P
-571 SSSSSSHFKE
+571 KE
-581 RELQTAGA
+581 RELQSAGA
-589 ENWETF
+589 DTWETF

>member
-1 MKNMKVST
+1 MKNIKVST
-9 RLQTGFGL
+9 RLQAGFGL
-17 LTALLL
+17 LTAFML
-23 VLAGIALFGLSE
+23 VVAAIALYGLSE
-35 LNDSLDGIA
+35 LDASLDGIA

-58 ASIQD
+58 SSIQD
-63 RAIAIRNLALITEP
+63 RAIALRNLALISDP
-77 RDLAQEAD
+77 RDVAQEAE
-85 RIKKQDQNYA
+85 RMKKQDQLYA
-95 EAYQQLTRLFAQEPA
+95 DAFQQLSRMFAEPGTA
-110 TTSVERSLIEQLKQD
+110 PKERSLLDQIKQD
-125 EAAAMPPLRKA
+125 EAAAMAPQRKA

-141 SQNAALATQELLQNA
+141 AHDTAGAMQELLQNA
-156 RPPQRAWLARA
+156 RPPQRVWLARA
-167 TELARVEDEQNKE
+167 VELAALEDQQNKE
-180 AQLSAF
+180 ARENAV
-186 ATYSTVRTMI
+186 ATYAKVRTI
-196 SVIAAI
+196 VAVIAGI
-202 AFLLG
+202 AVLLG
-207 VATAALISRSILRQL
+207 IVTAALISRSILRQL
-222 GGEPRAAQEMAAQI
+222 GGEPSAAQEMAAQI
-236 AEGNLTVRVQVAAGD
+236 AEGNLTVSVRVAPGD
-251 RSSLMASL
+251 RTSLMASL
-259 EAMREKLTAIVSGIK
+259 EAMREKLTSIVSGIK

-306 QTAASMEELT
+306 ETAASMEELT

-333 AAASTTAA
+333 SAASATAA

-346 VHQVVSTMRDISS
+346 VQQVVATMQDISS

-368 SVIEAI
+368 SVIEGI

-418 EIKELIEAS
+418 EIKDLIEAS
-427 ASHVASGSQLVE
+427 VSHVTNGSQLVE
-439 NAGQTMSE
+439 NAGQTMGE
-447 VVRSVQQVTDIMGE
+447 VVRSVKQVTDIMGE

-502 AMADQA
+502 AMSDQA
-508 ESLRSAVSVFQV
+508 ESLRAAVSIFRV
-520 DAAGHSG
+520 DAAQQAVQSTAHSV
-527 QGAMRTGVARSARG
+527 RTKPARAI
-541 ATPPKKAAVPG
+541 ATSKKPAPSHSKPVTTFTKAAV
-552 AKSKAISATARKAL
+552 
-566 PASSS
+566 ASPLAPTQP
-571 SSSSSSHFKE
+571 KE
-581 RELQTAGA
+581 RELQSAGA
-589 ENWETF
+589 DTWETF